1 MQWVIHGFSE
11 EREVYMKRFAVILA
25 AAVIT
30 VTPVYAVEHETFS
43 TFAEVFGAHDIVD
56 SEADRIENY
65 SRFYQDGCV
74 ITFEEENGEIVYAL
88 ITGEGDPFLAY
99 CYAIMFQFDPDS
111 KHAASNGGQLLGC
124 YLMAHEST
132 EKQYGCTVTGSY
144 FILRKEKEGYTFSI
158 KK

>member
-1 MQWVIHGFSE
+1 
-11 EREVYMKRFAVILA
+11 MKRFAIILA

-43 TFAEVFGAHDIVD
+43 TFSEVFGAHDIVD
-56 SEADRIENY
+56 AEADRIENY

-88 ITGEGDPFLAY
+88 ITGAGDPFLAY